1 MDLSNEVL
9 MDLFLNAAGYLAAG
23 GLSLTLYALFRGR
36 RKAALDSPRSDLRMA
51 DQRHGE
57 AGNVTGER
65 RRIEFIKFG
74 EQAFKADAAGTGD
87 VQSKRAPA
95 MPAASRRDRIEVMG
109 LARKMINAGASAE
122 KIRAILP
129 ISEAELALM
138 SSQKN

>member
-1 MDLSNEVL
+1 MDLSKEVL

-23 GLSLTLYALFRGR
+23 GLSLALYTLFRGR
-36 RKAALDSPRSDLRMA
+36 KKAALDSPRPDLRTA
-51 DQRHGE
+51 DQSRVE
-57 AGNVTGER
+57 AGNVAAER

-74 EQAFKADAAGTGD
+74 EQPYKADTMGEGD
-87 VQSKRAPA
+87 AHSERAPT
-95 MPAASRRDRIEVMG
+95 MPAASRRNRIEVMG

-129 ISEAELALM
+129 ISEAEFALL